1 MRLLRTKRMR
11 FLVGLT
17 VFAAAGWIS
26 GIRLFAFPGK
36 SMSPT
41 VSAGDH
47 FVGMV
52 GLPRRLYARTIR
64 SCEPPAEPGLSR
76 AAEPVI
82 SCEM

>member
-52 GLPRRLYARTIR
+52 GLPRRLYGQDDSFVRT
-64 SCEPPAEPGLSR
+64 PGR
-76 AAEPVI
+76 AGAVACRGA
-82 SCEM
+82 SYLL

>member
-11 FLVGLT
+11 FLVALT

-52 GLPRRLYARTIR
+52 GLPRRLYGQDD